1 MLRPGTFGLTLLLSF
16 LTALGPLTM
25 DMYLPSLPAIGQAL
39 GASTVQVQL
48 TISSY
53 LIGFAAG
60 QIVYGPVSDRVGRRP
75 IILAALVLYGVA
87 TIVCALAQ
95 SIEILI
101 AVRFVQAL
109 GGAGC
114 IVLARAA
121 VRDLYSGVRAGR
133 ELSLMGSI
141 TAFAPIVAPAIGGV
155 LQTAFGWRA
164 SFVLLVVFALVAGS
178 AAALLLPETLR
189 QRASGP
195 FSLAAMGGLY
205 RSVLVHRG
213 FLANLGI
220 LVTTFVGLFAWI
232 AGAPFVM
239 QDLYGLTPIVFGT
252 TYAVGAA
259 GYMVG
264 AYTASRF
271 VMRLGLDRTIGI
283 GAVVMA
289 VGGLAMAAAVAL
301 GLAHVGWLVG
311 TMTIYLAGMGLVLPQ
326 TQAGALTPFPDRAGT
341 ASSLL
346 GFAQQTAAAIAAAA
360 IGHYLGRSAWPVAG
374 TISVMG
380 CLALLIWAL
389 TRRVRA
395 ASTLNA

>member
-1 MLRPGTFGLTLLLSF
+1 MLRPGTFGLTLLLSL
-16 LTALGPLTM
+16 LTGLGPMTM

-39 GASTVQVQL
+39 DASTVQVQL

-75 IILAALVLYGVA
+75 VILAALVA
-87 TIVCALAQ
+87 TIVCAVAQ

-205 RSVLVHRG
+205 RSVLAHRG

-220 LVTTFVGLFAWI
+220 LVASFVGLFAWI

-239 QDLYGLTPIVFGT
+239 QDLYGLTPVVFGM
-252 TYAVGAA
+252 TYAAGAA

-289 VGGLAMAAAVAL
+289 LGGLAMAAAVAL
-301 GLAHVGWLVG
+301 EFSHVGWLVG

-346 GFAQQTAAAIAAAA
+346 GFAQQTSAAIAAVA

-374 TISVMG
+374 TIAVMG
-380 CLALLIWAL
+380 VLALLIWAL
-389 TRRVRA
+389 TRRVRTA
-395 ASTLNA
+395 PMFNA